1 MRWAKQHSGLWKIWD
16 MLLIYCVQLDCLLRS
31 SSLWYRSAFWCL
43 RSSTLFVHS
52 SWLPSN
58 SNKIV
63 VFYCDYFEMPVK
75 QEISKNHTPARK
87 VELEI
92 LKKEFNAN
100 KFIYTFLEQQLIC
113 SWRFVGGVSIK
124 ILMTVK
130 KLWSGRIAMIGWF
143 QNRELKNS
151 PNLKNYI
158 LRSQCTSLELS
169 TIKGIQSNHTGP
181 ILTSAIDN
189 TENRLYAHI
198 KLM

>member
-1 MRWAKQHSGLWKIWD
+1 
-16 MLLIYCVQLDCLLRS
+16 
-31 SSLWYRSAFWCL
+31 
-43 RSSTLFVHS
+43 
-52 SWLPSN
+52 
-58 SNKIV
+58 
-63 VFYCDYFEMPVK
+63 MPVK